1 MTTQEDARW
10 KSRLPYFQNNETWSL
25 IDFLQW
31 SIVYAKDFGK
41 KEEEHRTYK
50 ICLEQLTQSPHLL
63 KSHGSKPVQRLA
75 SLCLKSLEKEK
86 NLSVVGAFWK
96 NKASVMKTLK
106 RASTLNSQNLINQM
120 LDLHH
125 DFSEALSNTTRETIE
140 PALKRKSSPDPSER
154 RTKKVVINPRNQTE
168 YDSDVS
174 DTTLEDWNEEKPEE
188 FDAHTVTA
196 PTIGLFY
203 KGQSYWS
210 SYEMSFQKIAE
221 ERKWHLSSGR
231 NVEDVL
237 YAYASKLEYEQ
248 PAHSFIIDTSDNNI
262 KNLFTK
268 TEWEEVIGTNKKTAP
283 AIDKVLVEHLLSYKK
298 KSPLE
303 MRTHIM
309 KPWLNTTY
317 NKEEHFDFQYIHQVF
332 SHLLDEYESSKN
344 RLMQPHAEGWY
355 AINVWSILI
364 DKTFLNIPDIELVRG
379 ETCSVASSNR
389 KNDDEMYRIK
399 GQRKALGHRIDGIFQ
414 NTVNDYEYGG
424 IEVAKTCQGPHDR
437 KYLGNSLKLTKLLK
451 DIFHQQS
458 SIVDYDETVVKK
470 IEMVGLLHSR
480 LQLQQFLMDFGG
492 GSCLRLRKETTRNI
506 PLHLGDVM
514 ELISTVISILQ
525 AKLRIQRCIGV
536 LKNEPEDELFL
547 HEITQP
553 SSRPSTP
560 PRTVHLA

>member
-1 MTTQEDARW
+1 MEPDR
-10 KSRLPYFQNNETWSL
+10 F
-25 IDFLQW
+25 F
-31 SIVYAKDFGK
+31 IVEHSVCERFRK

-63 KSHGSKPVQRLA
+63 KSHDSKPVQRLA
-75 SLCLKSLEKEK
+75 SLSLKSLESRKVPCYSLVTNCLKCYVESESPIVESKVPGLQRKEPIRSRSLLEK
-86 NLSVVGAFWK
+86 
-96 NKASVMKTLK
+96 KANVMKTLK

-120 LDLHH
+120 LGLHH
-125 DFSEALSNTTRETIE
+125 DFSEALSNTTREFIE
-140 PALKRKSSPDPSER
+140 PALKRKSSPGPSER
-154 RTKKVVINPRNQTE
+154 RTKKAVIDPRNQTE
-168 YDSDVS
+168 YDSVVS
-174 DTTLEDWNEEKPEE
+174 DTSLEDWNEENPEE

-196 PTIGLFY
+196 PTIDLFY

-221 ERKWHLSSGR
+221 ERKWHLSSGK
-231 NVEDVL
+231 NVENVL

-248 PAHSFIIDTSDNNI
+248 PTHSFIIDTSDNNI

-268 TEWEEVIGTNKKTAP
+268 TEWEE
-283 AIDKVLVEHLLSYKK
+283 
-298 KSPLE
+298 SPSE

-317 NKEEHFDFQYIHQVF
+317 NREEHFYFQYMHQVF

-364 DKTFLNIPDIELVRG
+364 DKIFLNIPNIELVRD
-379 ETCSVASSNR
+379 VQ
-389 KNDDEMYRIK
+389 DK
-399 GQRKALGHRIDGIFQ
+399 GPEKALGHRIDGTFQ

-437 KYLGNSLKLTKLLK
+437 KCLGDSLKLTKLLK

-458 SIVDYDETVVKK
+458 NIVDHGESVVRVCASEKK
-470 IEMVGLLHSR
+470 
-480 LQLQQFLMDFGG
+480 QLQI
-492 GSCLRLRKETTRNI
+492 RNI
-506 PLHLGDVM
+506 PLHFGDVM

-525 AKLRIQRCIGV
+525 AKLRIQRCIEV
-536 LKNEPEDELFL
+536 LKNEPEDE
-547 HEITQP
+547 
-553 SSRPSTP
+553 
-560 PRTVHLA
+560 

>member
-1 MTTQEDARW
+1 
-10 KSRLPYFQNNETWSL
+10 
-25 IDFLQW
+25 
-31 SIVYAKDFGK
+31 
-41 KEEEHRTYK
+41 
-50 ICLEQLTQSPHLL
+50 
-63 KSHGSKPVQRLA
+63 
-75 SLCLKSLEKEK
+75 
-86 NLSVVGAFWK
+86 
-96 NKASVMKTLK
+96 
-106 RASTLNSQNLINQM
+106 
-120 LDLHH
+120 
-125 DFSEALSNTTRETIE
+125 
-140 PALKRKSSPDPSER
+140 
-154 RTKKVVINPRNQTE
+154 
-168 YDSDVS
+168 

-317 NKEEHFDFQYIHQVF
+317 NREEHFDFQYIHQVF

-547 HEITQP
+547 HEITNLL
-553 SSRPSTP
+553 R
-560 PRTVHLA
+560 VLLLHLELYTLPD